1 MNKYEKLQDELDM
14 EEIPIKIVSKDKLK
28 VKTDQ
33 GEKIVTRK
41 DVENFNLNML
51 SGFATLGEISGDWRM
66 IKDIADTCKYVFERI
81 DDFDK

>member
-1 MNKYEKLQDELDM
+1 MKKYEEIQDELDM

>member
-14 EEIPIKIVSKDKLK
+14 EEIPIKIVSKNKLK
-28 VKTDQ
+28 VKTDK
-33 GEKIVTRK
+33 GEKIVTRE
-41 DVENFNLNML
+41 DVKNFNLNML

-66 IKDIADTCKYVFERI
+66 IRDIADACKYVFERI